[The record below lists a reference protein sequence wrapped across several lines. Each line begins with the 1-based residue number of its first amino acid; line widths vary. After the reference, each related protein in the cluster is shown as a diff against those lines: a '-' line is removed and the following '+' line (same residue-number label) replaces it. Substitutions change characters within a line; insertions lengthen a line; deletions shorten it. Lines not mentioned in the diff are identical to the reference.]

1 MNERKPLLKTCQV
14 CMLVLLLVIA
24 GSACSSLGLNSA
36 NVPAVQPVQATQV
49 VTRVVTQDVTREV
62 TRIIEVPVTVT
73 PAPTLESSSTP
84 EISTSEISPAG
95 LPELPLVSILV
106 YSDCLY
112 GPGSFYLYKTSMAAG
127 SQMEVVGRNQDGT
140 WINVEDVHGWDAC
153 WIPADQAKLSRGSV
167 NDLPL
172 VSTAL
177 PITRYDYSSPSAIAR
192 RSGNEVTVSWK
203 AVWMSTDEVRGYL
216 IEAWVCQ
223 DGKYIYLPV
232 FVSTTYDENV
242 GTISVKIRD
251 ETGCAETPSAR
262 ITSAGMRGY
271 TLWEKIFWPPY

>member
-1 MNERKPLLKTCQV
+1 MFERKTLLKTCQV
-14 CMLVLLLVIA
+14 CILVLLLVIA
-24 GSACSSLGLNSA
+24 GSACSSLGLNSVDA
-36 NVPAVQPVQATQV
+36 PAVQPVQVTQV

-73 PAPTLESSSTP
+73 PAPTLEFTSTP
-84 EISTSEISPAG
+84 EISTTGSS
-95 LPELPLVSILV
+95 ELPLVSILV

-127 SQMEVVGRNQDGT
+127 SPMEVVGRNQDGT
-140 WINVEDVHGWDAC
+140 WINVEAVHGWNAC
-153 WIPADQAKLSRGSV
+153 WIPANQAELSRGSV

-172 VSTAL
+172 VSTVL

-232 FVSTTYDENV
+232 FVSTTYEENV

-251 ETGCAETPSAR
+251 EAGCTEPPSAR

>member
-1 MNERKPLLKTCQV
+1 MNERKTLLKTYQA
-14 CMLVLLLVIA
+14 CMLFLLLVIA

-36 NVPAVQPVQATQV
+36 DAPAVPPIQVTQV
-49 VTRVVTQDVTREV
+49 ITRVVTQDVTQEV
-62 TRIIEVPVTVT
+62 TRIVEVPVTVT
-73 PAPTLESSSTP
+73 PAPTLEFTSTP
-84 EISTSEISPAG
+84 EISTTGST
-95 LPELPLVSILV
+95 ELPLASILV

-112 GPGSFYLYKTSMAAG
+112 GPGTFYLYKTSIAAG
-127 SQMEVVGRNQDGT
+127 SQMEAVGRNQDGT
-140 WINVEDVHGWDAC
+140 WINVEDVNGWNAC
-153 WIPADQAKLSRGSV
+153 WIPVNQAELSRGSV

-172 VSTAL
+172 VSTVL

-251 ETGCAETPSAR
+251 EAGCAETPSAR
-262 ITSAGMRGY
+262 IASAGMRGY

>member
-1 MNERKPLLKTCQV
+1 MKERKTLLKTYQACT
-14 CMLVLLLVIA
+14 LVLLLVIA

-36 NVPAVQPVQATQV
+36 GAPTVQPIQVTQV

-73 PAPTLESSSTP
+73 PAPTLESTSTLEVSTAGSS
-84 EISTSEISPAG
+84 
-95 LPELPLVSILV
+95 ELPLASIPA

-112 GPGSFYLYKTSMAAG
+112 GPGSFYLYKTSIAAG
-127 SQMEVVGRNQDGT
+127 SRMEVVGRNLDGT
-140 WINVEDVHGWDAC
+140 WINVEDVHGWNAC
-153 WIPADQAKLSRGSV
+153 WIPVNQAELSRGSV

-172 VSTAL
+172 VSTVL
-177 PITRYDYSSPSAIAR
+177 PITRYDYSSPEAIAR

-232 FVSTTYDENV
+232 FVSTTYEQNV

-251 ETGCAETPSAR
+251 EAGCAETPSAR
-262 ITSAGMRGY
+262 ITSSGMRGY

>member
-1 MNERKPLLKTCQV
+1 MFERKTLLKTCQV
-14 CMLVLLLVIA
+14 CILVLLLVIA
-24 GSACSSLGLNSA
+24 GSACSSLGLNSVVA
-36 NVPAVQPVQATQV
+36 PAVQPVQVTQV

-73 PAPTLESSSTP
+73 PAPTLEFTSTP
-84 EISTSEISPAG
+84 EISTTGSS
-95 LPELPLVSILV
+95 ELPLVSILV

-127 SQMEVVGRNQDGT
+127 SLMEVVGRNQDGT
-140 WINVEDVHGWDAC
+140 WINVEAVHGWNAC
-153 WIPADQAKLSRGSV
+153 WIPANQAELSRGSV

-172 VSTAL
+172 VSTVL

-232 FVSTTYDENV
+232 FVSTTYEENV

-251 ETGCAETPSAR
+251 EAGCTEPPSAR